1 MFRSIRPGPRIA
13 EVWERLIPAALPPPM
28 LAIFFIPRASFRL
41 APVVI
46 VIGMTVTPIPVR
58 PLLFHFYFDKG
69 PVLSVPLSE
78 VHAVG
83 TVFIVIPIVIV
94 LVVTIVDS
102 VVVLVVSMVFFLS
115 SISIVLRLGRGAYR
129 RRRCKCCRK
138 KKGTEKILIS
148 TMHVCS
154 PLA

>member
-1 MFRSIRPGPRIA
+1 
-13 EVWERLIPAALPPPM
+13 M

-41 APVVI
+41 APV

-69 PVLSVPLSE
+69 PVLSVSLSE
-78 VHAVG
+78 VHTVG
-83 TVFIVIPIVIV
+83 PVFIVIPIVIV

-115 SISIVLRLGRGAYR
+115 SIVLRLGRGAYR
-129 RRRCKCCRK
+129 RRRGKCCRK